1 MSVARRN
8 KTPWRN
14 GPVWLSN
21 KRETIMKRTLLA
33 LIATTFVSFA
43 VAPAFADDINL
54 KTAKGIEKF
63 WRDHGRESGNG
74 R

>member
-1 MSVARRN
+1 
-8 KTPWRN
+8 
-14 GPVWLSN
+14 
-21 KRETIMKRTLLA
+21 MKRTLLA